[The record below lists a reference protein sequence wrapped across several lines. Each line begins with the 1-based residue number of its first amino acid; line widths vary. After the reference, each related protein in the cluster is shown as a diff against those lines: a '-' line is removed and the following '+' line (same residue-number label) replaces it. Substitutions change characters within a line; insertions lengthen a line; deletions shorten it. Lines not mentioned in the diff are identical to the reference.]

1 MAIKFQGELLTG
13 IISNDGP
20 SSSGKTHAVIY
31 GEMQC
36 KSGMNFGSRN
46 LHVKAFDTKTLT
58 LAFLIRQ
65 TQCSKC
71 QAELTKK
78 QEAQKAEKAGA

>member
-1 MAIKFQGELLTG
+1 MNLKFQGKSLTG

-20 SSSGKTHAVIY
+20 LSSGLSHAVIQ

-36 KSGMNFGSRN
+36 KSGMNFGSRY
-46 LHVKAFDTKTLT
+46 LHVKALEKATFTKL
-58 LAFLIRQ
+58 LAL

-78 QEAQKAEKAGA
+78 QEARKAEKAGA

>member
-1 MAIKFQGELLTG
+1 MNLKFQGKLLTG

-20 SSSGKTHAVIY
+20 LSSGLSHAVIQ

-36 KSGMNFGSRN
+36 KSGMNFGSRY
-46 LHVKAFDTKTLT
+46 LHVQALEKATFTQL
-58 LAFLIRQ
+58 LGL

-71 QAELTKK
+71 QAQLTKK
-78 QEAQKAEKAGA
+78 QEERKAAKVGA